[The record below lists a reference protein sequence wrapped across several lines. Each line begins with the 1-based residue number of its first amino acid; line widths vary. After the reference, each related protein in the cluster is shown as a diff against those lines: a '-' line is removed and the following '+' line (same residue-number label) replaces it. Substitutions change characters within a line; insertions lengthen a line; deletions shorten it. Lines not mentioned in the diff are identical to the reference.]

1 MNVELMNKLRLSLE
15 MRTALL
21 EAPDETYKEAL
32 GAENAEPFSEMDAG
46 TYDFVMLFAKDIAT
60 LTEHA
65 PKALKAVKKDGLL
78 WICYPKGTSKI
89 RTDINRDRGWKVVK
103 EEGWEGVSLV
113 SVDETWSAMRF
124 RPVGMVQTSAR
135 ASRAADASRTAGVTM
150 TKELVVPDDVK
161 AALAG
166 APDAEAFFAELASS
180 HRKEYIRWINEA
192 KQEVTRAKRIGEM
205 KAKLQQKLKRPS
217 DKPQA

>member
-1 MNVELMNKLRLSLE
+1 MNVELMNKLRLSLD
-15 MRTALL
+15 MRIALL
-21 EAPDETYKEAL
+21 EAPDESYKEAL

-46 TYDFVMLFAKDIAT
+46 TYDFVLLFAKDIAS
-60 LTEHA
+60 LNEHA

-89 RTDINRDRGWKVVK
+89 RTDINRDRGWKAVRD
-103 EEGWEGVSLV
+103 EGWEGVSLV

-124 RPVGMVQTSAR
+124 RPVGAVQTSAR
-135 ASRAADASRTAGVTM
+135 AKRAADAVREAGTGAA
-150 TKELVVPDDVK
+150 KELVVPDDVK
-161 AALAG
+161 AALA
-166 APDAEAFFAELASS
+166 ALPEAESFFAELAPS

-192 KQEVTRAKRIGEM
+192 KQEVTRAKRIGDM
-205 KAKLQQKLKRPS
+205 TAKLAQQLKRPS

>member
-1 MNVELMNKLRLSLE
+1 MNVELMNKLRLSLD

-21 EAPDETYKEAL
+21 ETPDDSYKESL

-46 TYDFVMLFAKDIAT
+46 TYDFVMLFAKDIAS

-89 RTDINRDRGWKVVK
+89 KTDINRDRGWKVVK
-103 EEGWEGVSLV
+103 EAGWEGVSLV
-113 SVDETWSAMRF
+113 SVDDAWSAMRF
-124 RPVGMVQTSAR
+124 RPAGMVQAGAR
-135 ASRAADASRTAGVTM
+135 ASRAADASRTAGVSM
-150 TKELVVPDDVK
+150 VKEIVVPDDVQ
-161 AALAG
+161 AALASVPE
-166 APDAEAFFAELASS
+166 AAAFFAELAPS
-180 HRKEYIRWINEA
+180 HRKEYLRWINEA

-205 KAKLQQKLKRPS
+205 KEKLRQQLKRPS